1 MIEWENSD
9 LNFVRR
15 MVGPMKEKFDKY
27 WNECCLVLAV
37 VVVFDPSYGGSLTPS
52 MDESASVR
60 SFGVETRESLHD
72 FDRCPKLSLLAKI
85 ARDILVVPAT
95 TVASEAA
102 FSIGG
107 RVIDESRACLL
118 PDVVEVLVVADD
130 WIGSIPK
137 KSRKFVFCLKDF
149 DFDIA

>member
-1 MIEWENSD
+1 MNQNSELESYLD
-9 LNFVRR
+9 EVRFSR
-15 MVGPMKEKFDKY
+15 
-27 WNECCLVLAV
+27 A
-37 VVVFDPSYGGSLTPS
+37 
-52 MDESASVR
+52 
-60 SFGVETRESLHD
+60 ETFSILD
-72 FDRCPKLSLLAKI
+72 WWKTNSPKLSLLAKI

-137 KSRKFVFCLKDF
+137 KSK
-149 DFDIA
+149 